1 MQNTFAAVHPLP
13 HHISRPDHNA
23 MKSHPDYL
31 LWSSIRLGDQKAF
44 ELLFGKYYGALCDFS
59 AQLLKNRDLAE
70 ETVADVFLTFWEKR
84 QQITIDF
91 SVRAYLY
98 RAVKNRSLNKIN
110 TVYRFD
116 DTLEEVSED
125 LQASFNP
132 LDELLFNELN
142 IQVDNL
148 LNVLPREEQLI
159 FRLRLTGLTMRE
171 ISEVLSITTK
181 TIEYR
186 LSKSISFLQRQLE
199 KYWNS

>member
-1 MQNTFAAVHPLP
+1 
-13 HHISRPDHNA
+13 

-31 LWSSIRLGDQKAF
+31 LWSSIRGGDQKAF
-44 ELLFGKYYGALCDFS
+44 ENLFGKYYGALCDFS
-59 AQLLKNRDLAE
+59 AQFLKDRDLAE

-84 QQITIDF
+84 QQINIDF

-98 RAVKNRSLNKIN
+98 KAVKNRSLNKIN

-116 DTLEEVSED
+116 DTLEEVAED
-125 LQASFNP
+125 MESSFNP
-132 LDELLFNELN
+132 LDQLLFNELN
-142 IQVDNL
+142 IRVDNL
-148 LNVLPREEQLI
+148 LNTLPKEEQLI

-171 ISEVLSITTK
+171 ISEVLSISTK

-186 LSKSISFLQRQLE
+186 LLKSVTFLQRQLE